1 MVRGKVHLK
10 KIQNPVNRRVTFSKR
25 KGGLLK
31 KAKELSVLCDAEIG
45 LIIFSPTGKLY
56 ESAKPRIIGKYQKG
70 YASTEDKPK
79 IPDNIEMLR
88 LEVENMRK
96 RITYLEKTYKNMIG
110 EDLKSLNFKELQCLE
125 KQMSL
130 GAKRIGTKKE
140 KRSLEHIR
148 SLKMK
153 AKSLIVE
160 NAYIF
165 KKPLMNSRG
174 LYGQSDFSATYFRH
188 SEVPTV
194 QFSNRLYIK
203 QSSIP
208 LMFLDSHLSL
218 SLLSML

>member
-56 ESAKPRIIGKYQKG
+56 EFAKPSMNRIIGKYQNG

-130 GAKRIGTKKE
+130 GAKRIGTKK
-140 KRSLEHIR
+140 
-148 SLKMK
+148 

-160 NAYIF
+160 NAYMF

-208 LMFLDSHLSL
+208 LMFLGSHLSL
-218 SLLSML
+218 SLFSML

>member
-56 ESAKPRIIGKYQKG
+56 EFAKPSMNRIIGKYQNG

-130 GAKRIGTKKE
+130 GAKRIGTKK
-140 KRSLEHIR
+140 
-148 SLKMK
+148 

-160 NAYIF
+160 NAYMF
-165 KKPLMNSRG
+165 KKIGRSRTAWH
-174 LYGQSDFSATYFRH
+174 LNNDTVEEVNYNLETDAATQQDL
-188 SEVPTV
+188 PQT
-194 QFSNRLYIK
+194 NLN
-203 QSSIP
+203 
-208 LMFLDSHLSL
+208 LALS
-218 SLLSML
+218 